1 MTAQICLWF
10 DTQAREAA
18 EFYTRVLRDGS
29 IDGAAVYP
37 NAAEEVSGKPAGSEM
52 TVEFEVEGVRFL
64 ALNGGPN
71 FTFSEAV
78 SVIVYRDTQEE
89 IDEVWEALL
98 EGGGTESQ
106 CGWLKDRFGLSWQ
119 VTPSSMGRYLGG
131 PDREGAERAMQA
143 MLGMR
148 KIDIG
153 EIQRAYEGVTS
164 DA

>member
-37 NAAEEVSGKPAGSEM
+37 KAAEEVSGKPAGSEM